1 MANRITGYK
10 VLYDLS
16 DVTAVSDA
24 SYTVSAQQSF
34 ADIDLIDTDISMDK
48 GVTLEHN
55 FFVLDGTKTFLDDI
69 PDDVPFWSAGLS
81 KADGTFTNNPTITVA
96 FTNNHSSIGFTLRFV
111 EDYPLEMRIK
121 WYKGADII
129 DTKVYTINSLEFKA
143 YNSVSDYNKVVFEFI
158 KARPNRYVKVE
169 YIRYGIITEFND
181 TNCSDAKIVE
191 QTDIKGNNIPISTLS
206 IDLFS
211 ADKDFAINSQNS
223 LQNYFQKKQPAECYA
238 IVDGVETFLGHFY
251 FDKLN
256 SKGLYSTSLNMNDII
271 GIFEQFTFAG
281 GLYNNYSASTLI
293 GQIMAIIGI
302 SNYTID
308 ASLASATIS
317 GCIKPCNCREALKK
331 ILTAIEA
338 IAVTMF
344 TDGIKFIP
352 KIQPVIKNRILRENK
367 FSTTITKNVHVSG
380 VKVKYS
386 NWKKSTEAQNVVDD
400 VYDAGTYEIE
410 FSNPSDD
417 LSASGA
423 TIIESTLFGCK
434 FTVDAD
440 NTQVVISCKEYT
452 ENNLSCQVVNAGDT
466 NVNIIEID
474 APLANNKQAMNIARN
489 MLNWYNRHTLSIK
502 AKYLTDFI
510 EGLSENIILE
520 DAYLEY
526 NGYIG
531 NINQMSINLHGGCI
545 VDADIFADYYDNR
558 IGYAYCDSEL
568 YAGEEVLL

>member
-34 ADIDLIDTDISMDK
+34 ADIDLIDTDTSMDK

-55 FFVLDGTKTFLDDI
+55 FFVLDGTKTFLDDT

-96 FTNNHSSIGFTLRFV
+96 FSNNHSSIGFTLRFI
-111 EDYPLEMRIK
+111 EDYPLKMRVK
-121 WYKGADII
+121 WYKGADVI
-129 DTKVYTINSLEFKA
+129 DSKIYDIDLLEFKA

-191 QTDIKGNNIPISTLS
+191 QTDIKGNNIPISTLT

-211 ADKDFAINSQNS
+211 ATKDFAINSSNS

-238 IVDGVETFLGHFY
+238 IVEDEEIFLSYFY
-251 FDKLN
+251 FDTLK
-256 SKGLYSTSLNMNDII
+256 SKGLYGTTITMKDII
-271 GIFEQFTFAG
+271 AIFEQFTFAG
-281 GLYNNYSASTLI
+281 GLYSDYSASTLI

-302 SNYTID
+302 NNYTID
-308 ASLASATIS
+308 ESLASATIS

-338 IAVTMF
+338 TVITMF
-344 TDGIKFIP
+344 TDGVKFIP
-352 KIQPVIKNRILRENK
+352 KNQPIIKNRIPRTSK
-367 FSTTITKNVHVSG
+367 FSTTITKEAHVSG

-440 NTQVVISCKEYT
+440 DTQVTISCKEYT

-466 NVNIIEID
+466 NINIIEID

-502 AKYLTDFI
+502 AKYLTDFN
-510 EGLSENIILE
+510 EGLTENIILE

-526 NGYIG
+526 DGYIG

-545 VDADIFADYYDNR
+545 IDADIFADYLDNR